1 MVTGI
6 SDFARTAKRVDGPLP
21 GVPARQ
27 QLLKRHNLA
36 LVLRQVAASQGLSR
50 AQLAARTGLTKAT
63 VSTLVDVLM
72 DARLVVERDP
82 ERGLIGRPGSP
93 LSLNPQGPA
102 GLGVEINVDYVSS
115 CVVDLT
121 GAVRCRRTIA
131 GDNRLV
137 RPEVVLQRAVRLAS
151 RLWTEAEAAGLTVSG
166 LGVGVPGLV
175 DFEGVLHRS
184 PNLTELQGLA
194 VAELIADMLGRPL
207 QSVYCDNEANLA
219 ALGERWFG
227 GRDDLQDFVFVSGE
241 IGVGAGIVIEGELF
255 RGVRGLGG
263 ELGHVT
269 VDPTGLKCSCGGR
282 GCLERVAAR
291 EALLEAAG
299 LSSTAGTAVGSPSES
314 MAELLRRA
322 LAGEPATLLALEKAG
337 GALGIALSAFLNV
350 LDLPTVVLG
359 GFYAELAPW
368 LIGPVTAELRDRVV
382 NRSWSSTDVVVS
394 SLGAEASV
402 VGAAGITTRRIIDDP
417 AASFPEVLAKP

>member
-1 MVTGI
+1 
-6 SDFARTAKRVDGPLP
+6 
-21 GVPARQ
+21 
-27 QLLKRHNLA
+27 
-36 LVLRQVAASQGLSR
+36 
-50 AQLAARTGLTKAT
+50 
-63 VSTLVDVLM
+63 M
-72 DARLVVERDP
+72 DAQLVVESEP

-102 GLGVEINVDYVSS
+102 GLGVEINVDYVSC

-121 GAVRCRRTIA
+121 GTVRCRRTIV
-131 GDNRLV
+131 GDNRLL
-137 RPEVVLQRAVRLAS
+137 RPEVVLRRAVRAAS
-151 RLWTEAEAAGLTVSG
+151 LIWRQAEVAGLTVFG

-175 DFEGVLHRS
+175 DFDGVLHRA
-184 PNLTELQGLA
+184 PNLLEWQGIPLTE
-194 VAELIADMLGRPL
+194 VVVEMLGRPL

-227 GRDDLQDFVFVSGE
+227 RRDDLQDFVLVSGE
-241 IGVGAGIVIEGELF
+241 IGVGAGIIIGGELF

-269 VDPTGLKCSCGGR
+269 VDPMGPACSCGGR
-282 GCLERVAAR
+282 GCLERVAGQ

-299 LSSTAGTAVGSPSES
+299 LPAQAGTAVGSPVASV
-314 MAELLRRA
+314 AELMRRA
-322 LAGEPATLLALEKAG
+322 LTGEPATLLALEKAG
-337 GALGIALSAFLNV
+337 TALGIALSAFLNV

-368 LIGPVTAELRDRVV
+368 LIGPVTGELHDRVV
-382 NRSWSSTDVVVS
+382 NHPWSPIEVIVS

-402 VGAAGITTRRIIDDP
+402 RGAAGITIRRIIDDP
-417 AASFPEVLAKP
+417 AASFPEVLTRT